1 MIRFKTY
8 FTKGLLNEY
17 LTDSQREKYSKI
29 KMTPQ
34 AREAT
39 DHFFGKDK
47 DHVREDLKGY
57 DEENKSEV
65 HKKVEGHLGSNIDV
79 ESYKKGLSKD
89 KHGRDVRIGKLI
101 KDEGLRNDFAN
112 DSARAGAKSSHG
124 HYATIV
130 RGTEVAGQTNSAP
143 DEQHPRGHSW
153 GDESCKNVDTGS
165 NKRYLAHEVKHGSV
179 VVRVHDNTD
188 KEIYRATLHPH
199 LNDRGH
205 TAYNVNSEYGI
216 KHPSFSNHAK
226 DVAKR
231 LSGTHKG
238 GSSQYKIHPKVYN
251 DTENSEA
258 SLGKQYMIH
267 PNITKEDLKNIK
279 LSKEIIKHPNATK
292 EHLDRGIKDEDAEI
306 RKAVVS
312 HPNASKEH
320 LDAGI
325 RDINKDVRKA
335 VVLNPNATTE
345 HLDAGM
351 KDKDVYIRHAVLFH
365 PNATVKHLD
374 AGMKDKSGTVRMS
387 VFGRAKNTIEHVDAG
402 MKDKDSSVRWNA
414 IRSPL
419 ATKEHIKLGIND
431 KDPGVRRYALNRIKD
446 FTE

>member
-8 FTKGLLNEY
+8 LTKGLLYEY

-65 HKKVEGHLGSNIDV
+65 HKKVEEHLGSNIDV

-89 KHGRDVRIGKLI
+89 KHGRDVRIGRLI

-199 LNDRGH
+199 NNDLGH
-205 TAYNVNSEYGI
+205 TAYAVDSEYGV
-216 KHPSFSNHAK
+216 KHNNFTKHAE

-231 LSGTHKG
+231 LSGSHKG
-238 GSSQYKIHPKVYN
+238 GTFSYKKNNKVY
-251 DTENSEA
+251 DDSDKT
-258 SLGKQYMIH
+258 YMIH
-267 PNITKEDLKNIK
+267 PNVSKEDLDRVQM
-279 LSKEIIKHPNATK
+279 SKDIINHPNATK
-292 EHLDRGIKDEDAEI
+292 EHFDRGIKDENHEV
-306 RKAVVS
+306 RQAVVS

-325 RDINKDVRKA
+325 RDIKNNVRKA

-374 AGMKDKSGTVRMS
+374 AGMKDKEGTVRMS
-387 VFGRAKNTIEHVDAG
+387 VFGHAKSTIEHVNAG
-402 MKDKDSSVRWNA
+402 IKDKDSNVRVNA

-419 ATKEHIKLGIND
+419 ATKEHIQLGIND
-431 KDPGVRRYALNRIKD
+431 KDSTVRRYALNRIKD
-446 FTE
+446 FPEHTFN